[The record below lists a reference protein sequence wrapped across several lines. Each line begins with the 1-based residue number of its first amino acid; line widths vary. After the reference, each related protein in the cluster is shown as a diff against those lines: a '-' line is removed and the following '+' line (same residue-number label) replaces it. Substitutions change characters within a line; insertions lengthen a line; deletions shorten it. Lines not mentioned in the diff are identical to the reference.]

1 MTTKHQT
8 QPEALAQQAQLIA
21 ALDAVVSGLEAYAIT
36 RATAASK
43 LHAAL
48 SMRHRDH
55 QLQQPPPT
63 IYDRQGFGYGARLER
78 IAYDFAGSAPL
89 TDHIAHLTAIVLEMR
104 TGLPQF
110 HQTHPFRSL
119 KKSP

>member
-1 MTTKHQT
+1 M
-8 QPEALAQQAQLIA
+8 
-21 ALDAVVSGLEAYAIT
+21 DAVVVGLTTYAIT
-36 RATAASK
+36 RATAATK

-48 SMRHRDH
+48 SLRHRDH

-78 IAYDFAGSAPL
+78 IAYDFAGSEPL
-89 TDHIAHLTAIVLEMR
+89 TDHIAFLAAIVAELQA
-104 TGLPQF
+104 GLPQF
-110 HQTHPFRSL
+110 HATHQFISH